1 MNKAILRTIKFIV
14 IMAILVLMTIGKEMG
29 MPVFIKYFIG
39 LPIMYAVFMYNPN
52 SDGNN
57 EEEKLNKD

>member
-1 MNKAILRTIKFIV
+1 
-14 IMAILVLMTIGKEMG
+14 MAILVLMTIGKEMG

-52 SDGNN
+52 SDGDN
-57 EEEKLNKD
+57 EEEKLNKN

>member
-52 SDGNN
+52 SDGDN
-57 EEEKLNKD
+57 EEEKLNKN